1 MFPDMALDPQAWGIL
16 ALTPRLPTKVGGGGG
31 AGHGNL
37 VAFIRNDGNT
47 DHQFDYFVPHKVSGL
62 TQAGLLSLNRL
73 IEPFVHFVLGAQ
85 VNVVCSILGDG
96 GRAIEAQSEFLE
108 LLEDAVRQHDLAE
121 SVHRYQLTIDKAKG
135 AP

>member
-1 MFPDMALDPQAWGIL
+1 MALDPQAWGIL
-16 ALTPRLPTKVGGGGG
+16 ALTPRLPTKVGGGG

-73 IEPFVHFVLGAQ
+73 IEPFVHCVLGAQ

-96 GRAIEAQSEFLE
+96 GRAIEA
-108 LLEDAVRQHDLAE
+108 
-121 SVHRYQLTIDKAKG
+121 
-135 AP
+135 

>member
-1 MFPDMALDPQAWGIL
+1 MALDPQAWGIL
-16 ALTPRLPTKVGGGGG
+16 ALTPRLPTKVGRGGGG

-62 TQAGLLSLNRL
+62 TQAGLLRLNRL
-73 IEPFVHFVLGAQ
+73 IEPFVHCVLGAQ
-85 VNVVCSILGDG
+85 VNVVGSILGDG

-108 LLEDAVRQHDLAE
+108 LLEDAVRQHDPAE

>member
-1 MFPDMALDPQAWGIL
+1 MGYPSSHAEIADE
-16 ALTPRLPTKVGGGGG
+16 GGGGG
-31 AGHGNL
+31 RGGHGNL

-73 IEPFVHFVLGAQ
+73 IEPFVHCVLGAQ